1 MYVVMRSP
9 ALMEDAGRYEF
20 NGAFKTYPEA
30 VEQVKKLTADGYWS
44 KSDFLI
50 FEEPALIDREK
61 LS

>member
-20 NGAFKTYPEA
+20 NGAFNTYAEA
-30 VEQVKKLTADGYWS
+30 VERVKKLTGDGYWS

-50 FEEPALIDREK
+50 FEEPALVRPE
-61 LS
+61 